1 MPSTIYRALSTLYL
15 NSQFVDSWLF
25 RAKFAAGR
33 KTPRK
38 TMVVTAP
45 KGRESLEEIA
55 SLLEKSKVKPHLNVK
70 KFDEAGVKEG
80 FDMLKGRRTRG
91 KIVFKIN

>member
-1 MPSTIYRALSTLYL
+1 MLYL